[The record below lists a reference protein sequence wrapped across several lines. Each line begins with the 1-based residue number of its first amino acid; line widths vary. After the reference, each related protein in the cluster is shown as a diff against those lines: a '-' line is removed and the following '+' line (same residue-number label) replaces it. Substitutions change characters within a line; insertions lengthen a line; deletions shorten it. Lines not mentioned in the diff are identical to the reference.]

1 MLDGTIPSATINRYI
16 SSFESCN
23 YNQIYS
29 TLNSEFSFE
38 VNCSTSYEYMTQIYT
53 KLQIVFTQFDE
64 LYSCMCCMREQSG
77 DYETI
82 IEDLKI
88 LIEIQNR
95 EKELQS
101 IKSVIVSK
109 YGNYY
114 NELDT
119 NWDNLYSCL
128 LYTSPSPRDCS

>member
-1 MLDGTIPSATINRYI
+1 
-16 SSFESCN
+16 
-23 YNQIYS
+23 
-29 TLNSEFSFE
+29 
-38 VNCSTSYEYMTQIYT
+38 MTQIYT

-101 IKSVIVSK
+101 IKSAIVSK

-119 NWDNLYSCL
+119 NWDNLYSALQFADKFKDFITTYSLPQSFVESICTDKKIVNYCYERYEEL
-128 LYTSPSPRDCS
+128 QGLIHILDTP